1 MYALRLPID
10 ADTSTFRE
18 AAKRALSN
26 DLRPGDVAFVSHDTG
41 IFFDEAPPAKPL
53 DLTVPRAFA
62 ELMDSAICHRRED
75 RFALLYDVLWR
86 LKHGEPALMERAT
99 DPAIAKL
106 GLYAK
111 AARHDIHKM
120 HAFVR
125 FHKQETKDGE
135 LYLAWF
141 EPEHFILKAA
151 TPFFA
156 KRFANMRWIIATP
169 IGTAVWDTQ
178 KLTFEPARPKPEKL
192 EDDVLDGLWR
202 TYYRTIFNP
211 ARLNRDAMTKEM
223 PRRYWKNMPEAA
235 DIPAMMAGAAN
246 RLAAMDR
253 DADIASR
260 FADKA
265 RPQPQPDM
273 PKAGLTK
280 LRAEAEHCT
289 ACPLYKHATQ
299 TVFGE
304 GPARARFVLVGE
316 QPGDQ
321 EDLAGKPFVG
331 PAGQL
336 LDRALKDAGID
347 RDTVYITNAVK
358 HFKFEPRGKRR
369 IHSKPNASEVNICST
384 TWLAR
389 ELATIAPEFVVALGG
404 TAAQALSG
412 KGVAITKLRG
422 HELEWADG
430 RRGLATVHP
439 SYLLRLPDPESKDAE
454 YKKFVADLKLATKLA
469 AHPAKHPRE
478 AALL

>member
-1 MYALRLPID
+1 MFVLRLPLD
-10 ADTSTFRE
+10 ADASAFRE

-26 DLRPGDVAFVSHDTG
+26 DLKPSDIAFVSHDSG
-41 IFFDEAPPAKPL
+41 IFFDEAPPAQPL
-53 DLTVPRAFA
+53 DLTVPRAYA
-62 ELMDSAICHRRED
+62 ELLDNAICHRAED

-86 LKHGEPALMERAT
+86 LKHGEAAVLDRAT
-99 DPAIAKL
+99 DPVIAKL
-106 GLYAK
+106 GLYVK
-111 AARHDIHKM
+111 AIRRDIHKM

-141 EPEHFILKAA
+141 EPDHFILKLA

-156 KRFANMRWIIATP
+156 NRFANMRWIIATP
-169 IGTAVWDTQ
+169 IGTAVWDTHT
-178 KLTFEPARPKPEKL
+178 LSFEAARPKPENL
-192 EDDVLDGLWR
+192 EDGVLDGLWR

-211 ARLNRDAMTKEM
+211 ARLKMDAMTKEM
-223 PRRYWKNMPEAA
+223 PRRYWKNMPETA
-235 DIPAMMAGAAN
+235 DIPALVASVSN
-246 RLAAMDR
+246 RLAIMDR
-253 DADIASR
+253 DADVAPR

-273 PKAGLTK
+273 PKVGLTK
-280 LRAEAEHCT
+280 LRSEAEHCT

-304 GPARARFVLVGE
+304 GPAKARIVLVGE

-336 LDRALKDAGID
+336 LDRALEDAGID
-347 RDTVYITNAVK
+347 RKTVYITNAVK

-369 IHSKPNASEVNICST
+369 IHSKPNASEVKVCSH

-389 ELATIAPEFVVALGG
+389 ELDMIEPDFVVALGA

-412 KGVAITKLRG
+412 KAVAITKLRG
-422 HELEWADG
+422 KELSWADG

-439 SYLLRLPDPESKDAE
+439 SYLLRIPDHASKEAE
-454 YKKFVADLKLATKLA
+454 YKKFVADLKHAAKLA
-469 AHPAKHPRE
+469 A
-478 AALL
+478 